1 MSHDFYS
8 AVKARRTV
16 YTLGKKSTISD
27 ARIEELLKDALTHAP
42 SAFNS
47 QSGRIVLLLG
57 AKHDGFWEAAKAA
70 LKPLVPADAFPQTEA
85 RINGFKAAYGTV
97 LFFEDQAVVKGFQD
111 KFAAFKDNFPVWS
124 DNGAGILQYVVWTSL
139 AVEGMGASLQHYHP
153 LVNEWVS
160 QNTGVPASWKL
171 TAQMP
176 FGVPTSP
183 AGPKEFSS
191 LDSRFKVIK

>member
-16 YTLGKKSTISD
+16 YTLSKKSTLSD
-27 ARIEELLKDALTHAP
+27 ARIEELLKEALTHAP

-57 AKHDGFWEAAKAA
+57 KHHDELWEAAKAA
-70 LKPLVPADAFPQTEA
+70 LKPLVPAEAFPQTEA
-85 RINGFKAAYGTV
+85 RIDGFKAAYGTV
-97 LFFEDQAVVKGFQD
+97 LFFEDQAVVKGFQE
-111 KFAAFKDNFPVWS
+111 KFSAFKDNFPIWS

-153 LVNEWVS
+153 LINEWVS
-160 QNTGVPASWKL
+160 QKTGVPASWKL

-176 FGVPTSP
+176 FGVPTAP
-183 AGPKEFSS
+183 AGPKEFSP
-191 LDSRFKVIK
+191 LDGRFKVM